1 MSAVQSCEG
10 MKDPP
15 NFYIFCVWVT
25 AGFTTTLLF
34 LLAHYISRWVR
45 VMRSYMFR
53 RYMPMQTY
61 LSCSRS
67 VLGGLLA
74 VTAFF
79 YNHGEATRVMWT
91 PPLR

>member
-34 LLAHYISRWVR
+34 LLAHYISRWVSVFFCETFWHVSTM
-45 VMRSYMFR
+45 VMLCI
-53 RYMPMQTY
+53 Y
-61 LSCSRS
+61 LDS
-67 VLGGLLA
+67 
-74 VTAFF
+74 
-79 YNHGEATRVMWT
+79 
-91 PPLR
+91 

>member
-1 MSAVQSCEG
+1 MNRGESMSAVQSCEG

-45 VMRSYMFR
+45 VMRSYF
-53 RYMPMQTY
+53 
-61 LSCSRS
+61 
-67 VLGGLLA
+67 
-74 VTAFF
+74 
-79 YNHGEATRVMWT
+79 
-91 PPLR
+91 